1 MAWSSE
7 SAPATSRCSRAS
19 RSGYS
24 ACCGSSASLGAAP
37 KHSYR
42 HLPRVGGRGGCWC
55 WSRGVPTSGQH
66 QHDDFP
72 APISDQHPRPAPMF
86 PAPAFREVLFW
97 IHPQTTQRKFRP
109 LRTVPDSRAVGL
121 ALATAKQILSVG
133 TQCLTVGKKAPR
145 ISAGRLPTDANQKRA
160 SAARRARPDAQP
172 PQRLLLIVHERL
184 EGQDDEAH
192 AARLAREQEWQL
204 VQHGLPE
211 TRGRVHV
218 PDSRRRQCSTVK
230 PNGWTFSRGPPS
242 VNQTEY
248 STNRQAEA
256 QATLISR
263 PQAPP

>member
-109 LRTVPDSRAVGL
+109 LRTVPDSGAVRPGTGHRETNPVSGDSMPDRGKESTENLCGPSADGCKSEKGFSGQAGASRCPAAAAPSPDRA
-121 ALATAKQILSVG
+121 
-133 TQCLTVGKKAPR
+133 
-145 ISAGRLPTDANQKRA
+145 
-160 SAARRARPDAQP
+160 
-172 PQRLLLIVHERL
+172 
-184 EGQDDEAH
+184 
-192 AARLAREQEWQL
+192 
-204 VQHGLPE
+204 
-211 TRGRVHV
+211 
-218 PDSRRRQCSTVK
+218 
-230 PNGWTFSRGPPS
+230 
-242 VNQTEY
+242 
-248 STNRQAEA
+248 
-256 QATLISR
+256 
-263 PQAPP
+263 